1 MSSAD
6 SGRNFAN
13 EPQGIERPL
22 PSEGKSLWGSDVAA
36 DMMRALEIP
45 YVALNPGASYR
56 GLHDSLVN
64 RLGNERPQMLLCL
77 HEEAAVALAHGW
89 AKVTNKPM
97 GAIVHSNV
105 GLLHG
110 SMAVFN
116 AWMDRVPLLLF
127 GATGP
132 VDATKRRP
140 WIDWI
145 HTTKDQ
151 GQLIRNFIKWDDQ
164 PASVGAI
171 PEAMLRAKQIAT
183 TAPFGPTYICFD
195 AGLQEQRLE
204 GLPAMPDATRFPS
217 PARVGPSQLLTEQ
230 MAKLLHEAERPL
242 ILMGRFSRS
251 QEGWNERVAL
261 AEALGAVVLTEM
273 KHASAFPSDHPL
285 TGVPPIGNHSNA
297 AAELLRQADVVL
309 SLDWTDLGGLM
320 LGAWGDQKPR
330 STIIR
335 VSVDQYSHHGFGM
348 EYHILPPSDLYVMAE
363 TDPTVSALLAAVKKL
378 GARKAPAWPGRK
390 PHTPPP
396 VPQLEGP
403 TIYVP
408 HIAIALRRLT
418 EGRKTSL
425 LRHSLSWHGHFWPAH
440 DPLDTLGT
448 DGGGGVGSGPGTS
461 VGMALALRDSNSGRL
476 PIAVVGDGDFMMG
489 NSAIWT
495 AVHYRIPL
503 LMVICNNRSFYN
515 DELHQERVAKER
527 ERPPA
532 NKWIGQQVIGPDID
546 LAAIARAQG
555 AVGIGPVEKLG
566 DLDSKLKEG
575 IAAVDAGKVA
585 VIDVRVAGG
594 YDAGAAANVPR
605 GTRA

>member
-1 MSSAD
+1 MMSSAD
-6 SGRNFAN
+6 SGRNLAN

-36 DMMRALEIP
+36 DMMRALDIP

-89 AKVTNKPM
+89 AKITGKPM

-132 VDATKRRP
+132 VDAMKRRP

-151 GQLIRNFIKWDDQ
+151 AALIRNFIKWDDQ
-164 PASVGAI
+164 PGSVAAI
-171 PEAMLRAKQIAT
+171 PEAMLRAKQIST
-183 TAPFGPTYICFD
+183 TAPCGPTYICFD
-195 AGLQEQRLE
+195 AGLQEQRLDA
-204 GLPAMPDATRFPS
+204 LPPMPDASRFPS
-217 PARVGPSQLLTEQ
+217 PAKVAPAQDQVELVAR
-230 MAKLLHEAERPL
+230 KLHEAQRPL

-251 QEGWNERVAL
+251 TEGWDERVAL

-273 KHASAFPSDHPL
+273 KHGAAFPTDHPL
-285 TGVPPIGNHSNA
+285 AGAPPIGNHSNA
-297 AAELLRQADVVL
+297 ADELLRQADLVL
-309 SLDWTDLGGLM
+309 SLDWTDLGGLL
-320 LGAWGDQKPR
+320 LGAWGKEAPR

-348 EYHILPPSDLYVMAE
+348 EYHILPTSDLYLTAE
-363 TDPTVSALLAAVKKL
+363 TDPTVTALLAAVKRL

-390 PHTPPP
+390 PAAATRIPN
-396 VPQLEGP
+396 LDGP

-408 HIAIALRRLT
+408 HIATALRRLT

-425 LRHSLSWHGHFWPAH
+425 LRHSLSWHGHFWPLR
-440 DPLDTLGT
+440 DPLDMLGT

-461 VGMALALRDSNSGRL
+461 VGMALALQGTGRL
-476 PIAVVGDGDFMMG
+476 PIAVLGDGDFMMG
-489 NSAIWT
+489 NPAIWT

-503 LMVICNNRSFYN
+503 LVVICNNRSFYN

-532 NKWIGQQVIGPDID
+532 NKWIGQQIIGPDID
-546 LAAIARAQG
+546 LAGMARAQG
-555 AVGIGPVEKLG
+555 AVGIGPVETLA
-566 DLDSKLKEG
+566 DLEGKLKEA

-585 VIDVRVAGG
+585 VVDVRVAGG
-594 YDAGAAANVPR
+594 YDAGASANVPR
-605 GTRA
+605 GAKT

>member
-6 SGRNFAN
+6 SGPKLTN

-22 PSEGKSLWGSDVAA
+22 PSEGKSVWGSDVAA
-36 DMMRALEIP
+36 DMMRALDIP

-89 AKVTNKPM
+89 AKVTGKPM

-110 SMAVFN
+110 SMGVFN
-116 AWMDRVPLLLF
+116 AWADRAPLLLF

-151 GQLIRNFIKWDDQ
+151 AALIRHFIKWDDQ
-164 PASVGAI
+164 PASVAAI

-183 TAPFGPTYICFD
+183 TAPQGPTYICFD

-204 GLPAMPDATRFPS
+204 TAPDLPDAWRYPS
-217 PARVGPSQLLTEQ
+217 PEPVAPSQAQVEEL
-230 MAKLLHEAERPL
+230 ARKLHAAHRPL

-251 QEGWNERVAL
+251 EKGWRERVAL
-261 AEALGAVVLTEM
+261 AEKLGAVVLTEM
-273 KHASAFPSDHPL
+273 KHGGAFPSDHPL
-285 TGVPPIGNHSNA
+285 LGAPSLGQGSP
-297 AAELLRQADVVL
+297 AAEELMRSADLVL
-309 SLDWTDLGGLM
+309 SLDWVDLGGLVQS
-320 LGAWGDQKPR
+320 AWRKEKPR
-330 STIIR
+330 NIIVR
-335 VSVDQYSHHGFGM
+335 VSVDQYSHHGWGM
-348 EYHILPPSDLYVMAE
+348 EYQILPPADHYIMAE
-363 TDPTVSALLAAVKKL
+363 TDPTVSALLEAVDRL
-378 GARKAPAWPGRK
+378 GARKVPAWPGRK
-390 PHTPPP
+390 AFVPPP
-396 VPQLEGP
+396 LPEPDGSSTIFVPLL
-403 TIYVP
+403 
-408 HIAIALRRLT
+408 AAALRRVT
-418 EGRKTSL
+418 QGRKSSL
-425 LRHSLSWHGHFWPAH
+425 LRHSLSWHGHFWPVH
-440 DPLDTLGT
+440 DPLDILGT

-461 VGMALALRDSNSGRL
+461 VGMALALKGSGRL
-476 PIAVVGDGDFMMG
+476 PIAVLGDGDFLMG
-489 NSAIWT
+489 NPAIWT

-503 LMVICNNRSFYN
+503 LVVICNNRSFYN

-527 ERPPA
+527 ERPVA
-532 NKWIGQQVIGPDID
+532 NKWIGQQIIGPDID
-546 LAAIARAQG
+546 LAGIARAQG
-555 AVGIGPVEKLG
+555 AVGIGPVEKLS
-566 DLDSKLKEG
+566 DLDAKLKEA

-585 VIDVRVAGG
+585 VVDVRVAGG
-594 YDAGAAANVPR
+594 YDAGASANVPR
-605 GTRA
+605 GSKD

>member
-1 MSSAD
+1 MTTAD
-6 SGRNFAN
+6 SGRNIAN

-36 DMMRALEIP
+36 DMMRALDIP

-89 AKVTNKPM
+89 AKVTGKPM

-116 AWMDRVPLLLF
+116 AWMDRAPLLLF

-132 VDATKRRP
+132 VDAQKRRP

-151 GQLIRNFIKWDDQ
+151 AALIRHFIKWDDQ
-164 PASVGAI
+164 PGSVAAI
-171 PEAMLRAKQIAT
+171 PEAMLRAKQIST
-183 TAPFGPTYICFD
+183 TAPCGPTYICFD
-195 AGLQEQRLE
+195 AALQEQRIE
-204 GLPAMPDATRFPS
+204 ALPEMPDAARFAAPVS
-217 PARVGPSQLLTEQ
+217 VAPPPGQVEEV
-230 MAKLLHEAERPL
+230 AKKLHAAERPL

-251 QEGWNERVAL
+251 ESGWAERIAL
-261 AEALGAVVLTEM
+261 AEALGAVVFTEM
-273 KHASAFPSDHPL
+273 KHGAAFPTDHSL
-285 TGVPPIGNHSNA
+285 MGVPPIGQTSPA
-297 AAELLRQADVVL
+297 ANELLRQADVVL
-309 SLDWTDLGGLM
+309 SLDWMDLGGL
-320 LGAWGDQKPR
+320 LQGAWRKEKPR

-335 VSVDQYSHHGFGM
+335 VSVDQYSHRGWGT
-348 EYHILPPSDLYVMAE
+348 EYQILPPSDLYIMAE
-363 TDPTVSALLAAVKKL
+363 TDPTVSALLAAVKRL
-378 GARKAPAWPGRK
+378 GAHTAQAWPGRK

-396 VPQLEGP
+396 PIAPDAAG

-408 HIAIALRRLT
+408 MIAEVLRRLT
-418 EGRKTSL
+418 AGRKTSL
-425 LRHSLSWHGHFWPAH
+425 LRHSLSWHGHFWPMKE
-440 DPLDTLGT
+440 PLDFMGS

-461 VGMALALRDSNSGRL
+461 VGMALALKGSGRL
-476 PIAVVGDGDFMMG
+476 PIAVLGDGDFMMG
-489 NSAIWT
+489 NPAIWT
-495 AVHYRIPL
+495 GVHYQVPL
-503 LMVICNNRSFYN
+503 LIVICNNRSFYN

-527 ERPPA
+527 DRPPA
-532 NKWIGQQVIGPDID
+532 NKWIGQQIIGPDID
-546 LAAIARAQG
+546 LAGIARAQG
-555 AVGIGPVEKLG
+555 AVGIGPVQTLSE
-566 DLDSKLKEG
+566 LDGKLKEA

-585 VIDVRVAGG
+585 VVDVRVAGG
-594 YDAGAAANVPR
+594 YDAGASANVPR
-605 GTRA
+605 GMKD

>member
-1 MSSAD
+1 MPSAD
-6 SGRNFAN
+6 SGRNLAN

-36 DMMRALEIP
+36 DMMRALDIP

-89 AKVTNKPM
+89 AKVTDKPM

-151 GQLIRNFIKWDDQ
+151 AALIRNFIKWDDQ
-164 PASVGAI
+164 PGSVGAI
-171 PEAMLRAKQIAT
+171 PEAMLRAKQIST
-183 TAPFGPTYICFD
+183 TAPYGPTYICFD
-195 AGLQEQRLE
+195 AALQEQRIE
-204 GLPAMPDATRFPS
+204 ALPPMPDASRFPAPVAVAPP
-217 PARVGPSQLLTEQ
+217 PAQIEDLARR
-230 MAKLLHEAERPL
+230 LHAAERPL

-251 QEGWNERVAL
+251 EQGWKERVAL

-273 KHASAFPSDHPL
+273 RNASAFPTDHPL
-285 TGVPPIGNHSNA
+285 TGAAPLGQVSP
-297 AAELLRQADVVL
+297 AAEELMRQADLVL
-309 SLDWTDLGGLM
+309 SLDWVDLGGIIQA
-320 LGAWGDQKPR
+320 AWRKEKPR
-330 STIIR
+330 STIVR
-335 VSVDQYSHHGFGM
+335 VSMDQYSHHGFGM
-348 EYHILPPSDLYVMAE
+348 EYHILPASDLYIMAE
-363 TDPTVSALLAAVKKL
+363 SDPTVSALLAAVKGL

-390 PHTPPP
+390 PYSPPALP
-396 VPQLEGP
+396 SFDGS

-408 HIAIALRRLT
+408 HIAQSLRKLT
-418 EGRKTSL
+418 EGRKSSL
-425 LRHSLSWHGHFWPAH
+425 LRHSLSWHGHFWPSR
-440 DPLDTLGT
+440 DPLDVLGT

-461 VGMALALRDSNSGRL
+461 TGMALALKGSGRL
-476 PIAVVGDGDFMMG
+476 PIAVLGDGDFLMG
-489 NSAIWT
+489 NNAVWT

-503 LMVICNNRSFYN
+503 LIVVCNNRSFYN

-532 NKWIGQQVIGPDID
+532 NKWIGQQIIGPDID
-546 LAAIARAQG
+546 LAGIARAQG
-555 AVGIGPVEKLG
+555 AVGIGPVDKLS
-566 DLDSKLKEG
+566 DLDAKLKEA
-575 IAAVDAGKVA
+575 IAAVDAGNVA
-585 VIDVRVAGG
+585 VVDVRVAGG
-594 YDAGAAANVPR
+594 YDAGASANVPR
-605 GTRA
+605 GMKD